1 MQHIEYVPF
10 GEVFVEE
17 RNNIWNTPYLFN
29 AKEFDEETG
38 LYYYG
43 ARYYDPRVNLWISVD
58 PLAENKPNYSSYNFV
73 SNNPLSRVDFWGLTD
88 YEVDGQKRTINDG
101 NKDLRIAVGKTEF
114 TKLQQY
120 FNKNRFSYDKYMN
133 RLSVKNGYTTFGVC
147 KDTESSIGYA
157 ISVMAHRPG
166 GQSYSEWSIDNKS
179 TFSPYFEALD
189 APFTIAGSAAEQFKN
204 VNVGSNGKWYFKH
217 KSGTIFNGNQYVTTT
232 PANVKYSG
240 IIKGTARVSGAITVV
255 SSGYD
260 IYQGYV
266 QDGGHFGYNA
276 TIQTAGAVGGFAGG
290 AAGAKIGATIGASI
304 GGCFGGV
311 GAVPGGIIGGFIGG
325 AVGAWYGNDFGK
337 DAEELEY
344 KIINGYLVFGKYKY
358 KIINN
363 NRALYDEENKKT
375 YPVLSE
381 DKVMKFIKAMGYKGE
396 SLLGT

>member
-133 RLSVKNGYTTFGVC
+133 RMQLYYYKVVLCISNSVLQCCKRKPLKAKKNVIEALVDAKCSTIILVADVTMLAFTALLLWTMINFTSMIFPWLSLVHTEKITFCIITVFPVLFINYRMLWRNDRYIEYF
-147 KDTESSIGYA
+147 KIFQKATL
-157 ISVMAHRPG
+157 ISCRI
-166 GQSYSEWSIDNKS
+166 WSII
-179 TFSPYFEALD
+179 TGMCVLIVFALFIFSL
-189 APFTIAGSAAEQFKN
+189 
-204 VNVGSNGKWYFKH
+204 
-217 KSGTIFNGNQYVTTT
+217 
-232 PANVKYSG
+232 
-240 IIKGTARVSGAITVV
+240 
-255 SSGYD
+255 
-260 IYQGYV
+260 
-266 QDGGHFGYNA
+266 
-276 TIQTAGAVGGFAGG
+276 
-290 AAGAKIGATIGASI
+290 SI
-304 GGCFGGV
+304 
-311 GAVPGGIIGGFIGG
+311 
-325 AVGAWYGNDFGK
+325 
-337 DAEELEY
+337 
-344 KIINGYLVFGKYKY
+344 
-358 KIINN
+358 
-363 NRALYDEENKKT
+363 
-375 YPVLSE
+375 
-381 DKVMKFIKAMGYKGE
+381 M
-396 SLLGT
+396 

>member
-1 MQHIEYVPF
+1 M
-10 GEVFVEE
+10 
-17 RNNIWNTPYLFN
+17 
-29 AKEFDEETG
+29 
-38 LYYYG
+38 
-43 ARYYDPRVNLWISVD
+43 
-58 PLAENKPNYSSYNFV
+58 
-73 SNNPLSRVDFWGLTD
+73 TD

-189 APFTIAGSAAEQFKN
+189 APFTIAGSAAEQLKN

-337 DAEELEY
+337 DAAKE
-344 KIINGYLVFGKYKY
+344 
-358 KIINN
+358 
-363 NRALYDEENKKT
+363 
-375 YPVLSE
+375 
-381 DKVMKFIKAMGYKGE
+381 MIK
-396 SLLGT
+396 